1 MNALFLPRHIII
13 SSIGLFVLLAS
24 GCVAPSGGHFQRTSI
39 GIGYYQPSVFYD
51 GGWGPG
57 YRVGPPRV
65 GQFRRSRVFVG
76 GRPTRVVRTIPS
88 IPSRRFRRLPYRR
101 FRHL

>member
-1 MNALFLPRHIII
+1 MKALFLPRHIII

-24 GCVAPSGGHFQRTSI
+24 GCVAPGGGHYQRTSI
-39 GIGYYQPSVFYD
+39 GIGYYQPSGFYY

-76 GRPTRVVRTIPS
+76 GRPTQIVRTIPS
-88 IPSRRFRRLPYRR
+88 IPPRRFRGRPSRRFRQL
-101 FRHL
+101 